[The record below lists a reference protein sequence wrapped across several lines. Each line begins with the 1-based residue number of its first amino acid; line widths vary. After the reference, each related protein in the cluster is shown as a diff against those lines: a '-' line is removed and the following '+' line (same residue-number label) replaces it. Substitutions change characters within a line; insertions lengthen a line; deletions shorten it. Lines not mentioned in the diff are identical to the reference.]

1 MGRPSRHPSELP
13 VLTVTL
19 LLVGGVL
26 VITTGLTICVVPVL
40 IAMMVAYSYIANQQH
55 HAALIQ
61 QAIRVPVDG
70 PTGENRGLDEIGQL
84 VRECRDALGCEPVDV
99 FIVPSRQL
107 NAYTFG
113 LGSPKVIVLYQPMLK
128 VMDVDELKFVI
139 GHEMGHVVFGHTWLN
154 TLIGGMAGMP
164 TSIRAAVIFIFAFR
178 WWNRACEYS
187 ADRAGLAACGNQMK
201 SISALAQLEVGDF
214 NTAEELHRALAV
226 IERQDDSLENI
237 LGEALSDHPMIARR
251 IKALQEYIRI

>member
-1 MGRPSRHPSELP
+1 MSRLSRHPSEIPILI
-13 VLTVTL
+13 TTL

-26 VITTGLTICVVPVL
+26 VITTGLTACAAPVL
-40 IAMMVAYSYIANQQH
+40 IAIMVVYSYLVNQQH
-55 HAALIQ
+55 HTELMQEAVQ
-61 QAIRVPVDG
+61 VPVDG
-70 PTGENRGLDEIGQL
+70 SAGENPQIDGISQL
-84 VRECRDALGCEPVDV
+84 VRECRDTLGCEPVDV
-99 FIVPSRQL
+99 FIVSSREL

-113 LGSPKVIVLYQPMLK
+113 LGSPKTIVLYEPMLK
-128 VMDVDELKFVI
+128 VMDADELKFVI
-139 GHEMGHVVFGHTWLN
+139 GHEMGHVIFGHTWLN

-164 TSIRAAVIFIFAFR
+164 ASFGAAIIFTFAFR

-187 ADRAGLAACGNQMK
+187 ADRAGLAACGNPMK

-237 LGEALSDHPMIARR
+237 LGETLSDHPMIAKR
-251 IKALQEYIRI
+251 IKALKGR

>member
-1 MGRPSRHPSELP
+1 MSRPSRHPSEIP
-13 VLTVTL
+13 VLLTTL

-26 VITTGLTICVVPVL
+26 VITTGLTICVAPVL

-55 HAALIQ
+55 HAALMQ
-61 QAIRVPVDG
+61 QAIKVPVEG
-70 PTGENRGLDEIGQL
+70 PAGESEGLDNLGQL

-128 VMDVDELKFVI
+128 VMDAHELKFVI
-139 GHEMGHVVFGHTWLN
+139 GHEMGHVVYGHTWLN

-164 TSIRAAVIFIFAFR
+164 SSFGAAIIFTFAFR

-187 ADRAGLAACGNQMK
+187 ADRAGLVACGLPIIA
-201 SISALAQLEVGDF
+201 ISALAQLEVGDF
-214 NTAEELHRALAV
+214 NTAEELRRALAV

-237 LGEALSDHPMIARR
+237 LGETLSDHPLIAKR
-251 IKALQEYIRI
+251 IKALQEYS